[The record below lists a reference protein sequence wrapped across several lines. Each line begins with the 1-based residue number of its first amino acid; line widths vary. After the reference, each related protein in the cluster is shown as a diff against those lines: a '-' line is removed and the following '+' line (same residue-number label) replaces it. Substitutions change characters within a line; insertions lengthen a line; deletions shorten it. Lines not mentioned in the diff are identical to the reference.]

1 MKIDKKRMKVFKKSI
16 KDISDTVIQIGAIG
30 QHADSDLSNSDLL
43 IIHEFGATIKK
54 TGVKIPAR
62 HPIRTGILSNISVI
76 RKNIQGLIKNA
87 FEPKTGKVNEDI
99 VIEGIGITLVELI
112 KKAIKKRLP
121 PPNEDS
127 TLRQKRGDVPLIN
140 TSQLVRSI
148 TFGVK
153 A

>member
-76 RKNIQGLIKNA
+76 RKNIQGLI
-87 FEPKTGKVNEDI
+87 
-99 VIEGIGITLVELI
+99 
-112 KKAIKKRLP
+112 
-121 PPNEDS
+121 
-127 TLRQKRGDVPLIN
+127 TLR
-140 TSQLVRSI
+140 LVMMEELGELGKKVLRLEKQE
-148 TFGVK
+148 F
-153 A
+153 